1 MTKQLLVG
9 SSALLG
15 AAAILG
21 MPALSSGA
29 QAAEPIKLSVG
40 GFFKEAYMVVID
52 SDDELDGPPFT
63 QAGNEQNTDGFFNDA
78 EIHFTG
84 STVLDNGLEVGA
96 RVELEGETDDD
107 QIDEAW
113 VWFAGGFGEVRIGS
127 DDEALANACVV
138 PPGGTGNFSAFSP
151 NQWGANSTKL
161 ITLSLDAEILG
172 SNSVCT
178 GVDREGDAQKIIF
191 ITPNFGGFQL
201 TASYTPSEFRESHVV
216 GAGPHVGMT
225 EHSTT
230 ESRHNASVYATYSYD
245 GDDWGVTAGLGGS
258 WEGHREQ
265 GPSTTGDVEEQ
276 DFYQAG
282 LNLQFGN
289 FGIGAAGEYYS
300 DMSTIEFP
308 GGDRVDLDIWV
319 AGIGASYAMDA
330 WTFGLQYSHRHDD
343 EDSDFSPGSFTIDVD
358 RAVAT
363 VNYVLGPGIN
373 VDGEIGY
380 TWVDFDDELEKLNP
394 GLPDHFDDYQAFEIG
409 IGTSITF

>member
-1 MTKQLLVG
+1 MKRLLLG

-15 AAAILG
+15 AAALLG
-21 MPALSSGA
+21 APGLVGTAR
-29 QAAEPIKLSVG
+29 AAEPIKLSVG

-52 SDDELDGPPFT
+52 SDDDADNPLFA
-63 QAGNEQNTDGFFNDA
+63 QSGNEQNTDGFFNDA
-78 EIHFTG
+78 EVHFTG

-96 RVELEGETDDD
+96 RIELEGETDGD

-113 VWFAGGFGEVRIGS
+113 VWFSGGFGEVRIGS
-127 DDEALANACVV
+127 DDDALANSCVV

-161 ITLSLDAEILG
+161 ISHSLDAEILG

-178 GVDREGDAQKIIF
+178 GVDGAGDAQKIIF

-201 TASYTPSEFRESHVV
+201 TASYTPSEFRENHQF
-216 GAGPHVGMT
+216 GGGPHVGMPD
-225 EHSTT
+225 HSTFT
-230 ESRHNASVYATYSYD
+230 ESRHNASVYATYTYD
-245 GDDWGVTAGLGGS
+245 GADWGLTAGLGGS

-265 GPSTTGDVEEQ
+265 GSSTAGNVAEQ

-282 LNLQFGN
+282 LNLRFGN

-300 DMSTIEFP
+300 DMLTISFP
-308 GGDRVDLDIWV
+308 GGLQADLDIWV
-319 AGIGASYAMDA
+319 AGIGASYAVDA

-343 EDSDFSPGSFTIDVD
+343 EDTNSFVGSFDIDVD
-358 RAVAT
+358 RVVAT
-363 VNYVLGPGIN
+363 ANYALGPGIN
-373 VDGEIGY
+373 IDGELGY
-380 TWVDFDDELEKLNP
+380 TWVDFDDELEDLNP
-394 GLPDHFDDYQAFEIG
+394 GLPDNFDDYQGFEIG